1 MLVSSMNI
9 SANNIIGIGGL
20 PRSGK
25 DSLAEYF
32 IQSNFYGVSLGDI
45 VRDYSRE
52 RHADKPDPISVS
64 HMTETS
70 NWLRSQNGPDF
81 ALKEAQARFERALKN
96 NPELKGLV
104 VYSVR
109 APAEVD
115 YILAHDGD
123 LIWVEADDRTRYER
137 AMSNLRAGEVKV
149 SFADFTAQEKLQ
161 WQPQPNI
168 PKEVQMNIKYV
179 KESATTVLDNNGSFD
194 QFAKVA
200 QKLVAKFLD
209 K

>member
-1 MLVSSMNI
+1 MNT
-9 SANNIIGIGGL
+9 SANSIIGIGGL

-32 IQSNFYGVSLGDI
+32 INNNFFGVSLGDI

-52 RHADKPDPISVS
+52 RHADRPDPISVS
-64 HMTETS
+64 NMTETS
-70 NWLRSQNGPDF
+70 NWLRSQNGPGF
-81 ALKEAQARFERALKN
+81 ALKEAQVRFQRVLKN
-96 NPELKGLV
+96 SPELKGLV

-115 YILAHDGD
+115 YILAQGGD
-123 LIWVEADDRTRYER
+123 LIWVEAEDRVRYER
-137 AMSNLRAGEVKV
+137 AMNNLRSGEVKI

-161 WQPQPNI
+161 WQPQPDI
-168 PKEVQMNIKYV
+168 PQEVQMNIKYV
-179 KESATTVLDNNGSFD
+179 KESATIVLENNGTLEDFTKS
-194 QFAKVA
+194 A
-200 QKLVAKFLD
+200 QKLVAKLSN